1 MTFMLLAT
9 GLAVNAMAQE
19 APATDDSRPAMQG
32 SVGASE
38 GVVGLL
44 VADDGRPAMLTPTMM
59 PEAWGEAD
67 DALVQTLP
75 VEDAWWQAFGD
86 ATLDSLIRLAMS
98 RNLSAEAAISR
109 MEQARLNWRI
119 GQGGLLPS
127 IGVSGGW
134 TRQQSSGNTGS
145 ARAWSGQYSL
155 TASMQWEV
163 DLFGGIRQRVKAQR
177 EQFRASEEEYRGV
190 MVSLC
195 AEVAT
200 AYFQLRQYQQ
210 EWEVLSHNC
219 ESQLAVVRLTEAR
232 NRSGLASK
240 LDVAQA
246 RQVYYG
252 TLAQLPVMEANVTSV
267 MNRLAVLLGEFP
279 QGTRRG
285 LAAHGPLPEFVE
297 VVGVDVPASL
307 LRRRPDVRQAERQ
320 VDAQAA
326 LLGAAKRDW
335 LPRFFLD
342 GSVGYA
348 SSELRELPRAGSMA
362 WQIAPSMSWTLF
374 NGGQRANTVRLNRAQ
389 LDEAITQYN
398 LTVLT
403 AMQEASS
410 AMSGYS
416 NSLKQI
422 VSTRQAFVQS
432 QTVLTLS
439 LDLYKQGL
447 STFQSVLDAQRSLL
461 SYEESLVQARA
472 ASLIALVQL
481 YQALGGGWE

>member
-1 MTFMLLAT
+1 MTLLMVAACLT
-9 GLAVNAMAQE
+9 VSAMAQQ
-19 APATDDSRPAMQG
+19 APATDDGRPALPTSSRMPEG
-32 SVGASE
+32 PAALSVGN
-38 GVVGLL
+38 
-44 VADDGRPAMLTPTMM
+44 DGRPAMLTPTMM
-59 PEAWGEAD
+59 PEAWDEAD
-67 DALVQTLP
+67 ASLVQTLP

-86 ATLDSLIRLAMS
+86 PTLDSLIRLAMS
-98 RNLSAEAAISR
+98 RNLSAEAALS
-109 MEQARLNWRI
+109 RI
-119 GQGGLLPS
+119 GQARAAWRAEQGALFPS

-134 TRQQSSGNTGS
+134 SRSQTSGNTGS
-145 ARAWSGQYSL
+145 ARSWSGQYNL

-163 DLFGGIRQRVKAQR
+163 DLFGSIRQGVKAQR
-177 EQFRASEEEYRGV
+177 EQFRATEEEYRGV

-210 EWEVLSHNC
+210 EWEVLDHNC

-252 TLAQLPVMEANVTSV
+252 TLAQVPAVEADIIGVQ
-267 MNRLAVLLGEFP
+267 NRLALLLGLFP
-279 QGTRRG
+279 QEVGES
-285 LAAHGPLPEFVE
+285 LATPRPLPEFVE

-307 LRRRPDVRQAERQ
+307 LRRRPDIRQAERQ
-320 VDAQAA
+320 VAAQAA

-342 GSVGYA
+342 GSIGYA
-348 SSELRELPRAGSMA
+348 SAALKELPRAGSLS

-374 NGGQRANTVRLNRAQ
+374 NGGQRTATIRQNRAL
-389 LDEAITQYN
+389 LDETITQYN
-398 LTVLT
+398 QTVLT
-403 AMQEASS
+403 AMQEVAS
-410 AMSGYS
+410 AMSGYT

-422 VSTRQAFVQS
+422 VATRQAFVQS
-432 QTVLTLS
+432 QTALALS

-447 STFQSVLDAQRSLL
+447 TTFQSVLDAQRSLL
-461 SYEESLVQARA
+461 SYEDNLVQVQGASLVG
-472 ASLIALVQL
+472 LVRL